1 MAKILLATDGSEA
14 ALRAAD
20 LTGMLAQRTGWAV
33 EMLYAPWMPGPVRYQ
48 RLWGPYNP
56 YNPVF
61 VQHLLDEDA
70 ERVLNATQRRLDI
83 FGIRA
88 ERLVRSAAFEGP
100 AIARAAEERG
110 AALIVLGTHGRRRI
124 MDRLL
129 GSVSEA
135 VVRYASCP
143 VILVRR
149 DAAFDSQSLGHILL
163 ASDGSDSTLAAARAL
178 IPLAQALSARVTV
191 AHVAWLGLVE
201 QSSLIP
207 PQGLTDIAPA
217 QLLGVPGL
225 HEALD
230 RPAELLRRAGIPVH
244 THVRHAR
251 HTAEALEQIAADLG
265 AGLIVAGSR
274 RLGELAG
281 RLLGSVAA
289 DLLVQ
294 ARRPVMI
301 ARAQAVEGAQ
311 SDRAAPTEEP
321 SAQPNAPAQPPRE
334 SELLSVRL
342 IVHATDGSA
351 ASWSAARCAV
361 ALARDTGAR
370 LVALFVVNTR
380 EARQLAP
387 LEHEALAAMREQG
400 EGAVGKVV
408 DLAHQH
414 GVPAQGM
421 LVDGVP
427 GQAIVDTAAAL
438 GADLIV
444 VGSHGASGL
453 ERVLLGSVSDFVVRH
468 ARCPV
473 LVAPSHQ
480 RRHIS

>member
-1 MAKILLATDGSEA
+1 MAKILLATDGSAA

-20 LTGMLAQRTGWAV
+20 LAGILAHRTGWAV

-70 ERVLNATQRRLDI
+70 ERVLNATQRRLDVY
-83 FGIRA
+83 GIQA

-110 AALIVLGTHGRRRI
+110 ATLILLGTHGRRGI
-124 MDRLL
+124 MGRLL

-135 VVRYASCP
+135 VVRYATCP
-143 VILVRR
+143 VILVRS
-149 DAAFDSQSLGHILL
+149 DAVFDGQTLGHILL

-178 IPLAQALSARVTV
+178 LPLAQALGARVTV
-191 AHVAWLGLVE
+191 AHVTWLGLVE
-201 QSSLIP
+201 QSGLIP
-207 PQGLTDIAPA
+207 PEGLTDIAPA

-244 THVRHAR
+244 THVRNAR
-251 HTAEALEQIAADLG
+251 HTAEALEQIAANLG

-289 DLLVQ
+289 DLLAQ

-311 SDRAAPTEEP
+311 TGQPAQTEAPTAP
-321 SAQPNAPAQPPRE
+321 PNPQAQPFSAN
-334 SELLSVRL
+334 ELPQVRL
-342 IVHATDGSA
+342 MIHATDGSA
-351 ASWSAARCAV
+351 ASWSAARYAV
-361 ALARDTGAR
+361 ALARYTGAR

-380 EARQLAP
+380 EARRLAP
-387 LEHEALAAMREQG
+387 LEQEALAAMREQG
-400 EGAVGKVV
+400 ERAVARVV
-408 DLAHQH
+408 DLARQH

-421 LVDGVP
+421 LAEGVP
-427 GQAIVDTAAAL
+427 GQAIVDTAADL
-438 GADLIV
+438 GADLLV
-444 VGSHGASGL
+444 VGSHGATGL
-453 ERVLLGSVSDFVVRH
+453 ERVLLGSVSEFVVRH

-473 LVAPSHQ
+473 LVAP
-480 RRHIS
+480 

>member
-20 LTGMLAQRTGWAV
+20 LAGMLAQRTGWTV

-70 ERVLNATQRRLDI
+70 ERVLNATQRRLDA
-83 FGIRA
+83 FGIPA
-88 ERLVRSAAFEGP
+88 KRLVRSAAFEGP

-110 AALIVLGTHGRRRI
+110 AALIVLGTHGRRGI
-124 MDRLL
+124 MGRLL

-135 VVRYASCP
+135 VVRYATCP
-143 VILVRR
+143 VILVRS
-149 DAAFDSQSLGHILL
+149 DAVFDSQSLGHILL

-178 IPLAQALSARVTV
+178 IPLAQALGARVTV
-191 AHVAWLGLVE
+191 AHVTWLGLVE
-201 QSSLIP
+201 QSGLIP
-207 PQGLTDIAPA
+207 PEGLTDVPPGH
-217 QLLGVPGL
+217 LLSVPGL

-230 RPAELLRRAGIPVH
+230 HPAELLRRAGIPVH
-244 THVRHAR
+244 THVRNAR

-289 DLLVQ
+289 DLLAQ

-311 SDRAAPTEEP
+311 SARAAQTEAP
-321 SAQPNAPAQPPRE
+321 SAQPNPPPQPSLE
-334 SELLSVRL
+334 SELPPVRL
-342 IVHATDGSA
+342 IIHATDGSA
-351 ASWSAARCAV
+351 ASWSAARYAV
-361 ALARDTGAR
+361 ALARYTGAR
-370 LVALFVVNTR
+370 LVVLFVVNIR
-380 EARQLAP
+380 EARRLAP
-387 LEHEALAAMREQG
+387 LEQEALAALREQG
-400 EGAVGKVV
+400 ESAVGKAVG
-408 DLAHQH
+408 LAQQH
-414 GVPAQGM
+414 RVPAQGM
-421 LVDGVP
+421 LVEGVP
-427 GQAIVDTAAAL
+427 GQAIVDTAADL

-453 ERVLLGSVSDFVVRH
+453 ERVLLGSVSEFVVRH

-473 LVAPSHQ
+473 LVAPSHE
-480 RRHIS
+480 RLRLA